1 MSFSTHFQT
10 KALRGGPQN
19 LQGNGVGR
27 EGGVKV
33 LSISK
38 PQSPEQRTPYTQVTT
53 ASHSG
58 TGASLCD
65 GWKEAHTFFLP
76 LSIFKSYLLQEP
88 LYSYEASTRLS
99 PFSGFLNLYLSFM
112 VYGPSANLVAPWTYS
127 PPTDCSI
134 QLKETVHSELGLLY
148 SSPCNPSEL
157 LEIMS
162 KPQPCKTKL
171 NQQRKADQAVSLALE
186 RMTFK
191 VLYSSPRKLPSWKKR
206 GTCPCP
212 GIAPIGH
219 HFAETLSPKVLVHGS
234 EGPIS
239 PARPAVC
246 KNGKRDSH
254 SELTQ

>member
-1 MSFSTHFQT
+1 MVSGEKEVSKCFPFPNPKAQGRGLLTPRST
-10 KALRGGPQN
+10 
-19 LQGNGVGR
+19 
-27 EGGVKV
+27 
-33 LSISK
+33 
-38 PQSPEQRTPYTQVTT
+38 TT
-53 ASHSG
+53 SHSG

-112 VYGPSANLVAPWTYS
+112 VYGPSANPVAPWTYS
-127 PPTDCSI
+127 PPTDCGI
-134 QLKETVHSELGLLY
+134 QLKEIEHSEVGLLY
-148 SSPCNPSEL
+148 SSPGNPSEL

-162 KPQPCKTKL
+162 KPRPCKAKL
-171 NQQRKADQAVSLALE
+171 NQQRKADHAVSLALE
-186 RMTFK
+186 WMTFK
-191 VLYSSPRKLPSWKKR
+191 GALLIPPKASKLEKR

-212 GIAPIGH
+212 GIAPIGP
-219 HFAETLSPKVLVHGS
+219 HFAETLSPKVLVLSS

-239 PARPAVC
+239 LARPAVC
-246 KNGKRDSH
+246 KNGKRDPH